1 MILSTLSMICLAFMT
16 DKVEKSPAAFK
27 LAARRVFAILPAMK
41 GGQSFIWE
49 THGVHVGTGA
59 DHVKHGIDDLDAVVE
74 RAISLG
80 FPAVTFVIHS
90 PRLTRFRYAS
100 ERATDVKFIRGDASY
115 FSFADRIAALRARF
129 EGRITVRAGVEL
141 EWLGT
146 GLGREWN
153 RAKLFQAHGVDF
165 VVSSVHFARDGTPYD
180 GSAAETRAL
189 LESRGGV
196 EGLWA
201 SYFDELIEMVDASW
215 RGFSVVGHL
224 DLPKLYAP
232 LPACMGG
239 LDGADDGVSRRLF
252 TLLEMIAERNLALDV
267 NLSGIRKGVGIY
279 PHPEILARACSAG
292 HPRGPGLGLSRRRGP
307 GQGLR
312 GGPGCRAGGGL
323 PLLRVLLAGAAG
335 EAAAGRAGSVARGP
349 GMGAPRAPRGSAA
362 GRGTAGRVAADTE
375 EAFRVLNLG
384 IEILNDRVP
393 REKQLEMPRL
403 SFGGAFRGLA
413 EVFPDSSSLG
423 GFHALRAR
431 KDQRSVTVSDRMP
444 EYRGGEIHCLFSHHA
459 DKPGTLAI
467 LFNTLA
473 SEEINVETAW
483 LNSLEDGTA
492 TAYLTLDGT
501 PERIREAVDFVRG
514 TAGDRFFRIEPDTR
528 IALPPLKKA
537 ASYLLE
543 VDGVWLPIPV
553 SPRMIVA
560 VHANRPGVVLVLLSA
575 LASRGVN
582 VVDLQL
588 GARGDRNFAAL
599 GIEGDDREVAD
610 LLTRLG
616 PQYIEASYIRLGSA
630 ITPG

>member
-1 MILSTLSMICLAFMT
+1 MASG
-16 DKVEKSPAAFK
+16 EP
-27 LAARRVFAILPAMK
+27 
-41 GGQSFIWE
+41 FIWE
-49 THGVHVGTGA
+49 THGVHVGTGG
-59 DHVKHGIDDLDAVVE
+59 DHVKHGIDDLEAIVE
-74 RAISLG
+74 RAIGLG
-80 FPAVTFVIHS
+80 FPSLTFVIHS

-100 ERATDVKFIRGDASY
+100 ERATEVKFIRGDASY
-115 FSFADRIAALRARF
+115 FSFPERMAELRAKHA
-129 EGRITVRAGVEL
+129 GRILVRCGVEL

-165 VVSSVHFARDGTPYD
+165 VISSVHFAADGTPYD
-180 GSAAETRAL
+180 GSTAETEAL
-189 LESRGGV
+189 LGARGGV
-196 EGLWA
+196 ERLWA

-215 RGFSVVGHL
+215 KSISVVGHL

-232 LPACMGG
+232 LPACMAD
-239 LDGADDGVSRRLF
+239 LDGADDEVSRRLF

-279 PHPEILARACSAG
+279 PHPEILRRACALGIPVAIGSDCHAVEELGRDYERGLKAVRDAGYRYYVSFSRGLPEKRPLEAPAPARAAVPG
-292 HPRGPGLGLSRRRGP
+292 HVAAPMEK
-307 GQGLR
+307 
-312 GGPGCRAGGGL
+312 A
-323 PLLRVLLAGAAG
+323 AWGAAES
-335 EAAAGRAGSVARGP
+335 EAA
-349 GMGAPRAPRGSAA
+349 
-362 GRGTAGRVAADTE
+362 
-375 EAFRVLNLG
+375 FRTLNLG
-384 IEILNDRVP
+384 IEILNHRFS
-393 REKQLEMPRL
+393 REKRLEMPRL
-403 SFGGAFRGLA
+403 SFGGEFRGLA
-413 EVFPDSSSLG
+413 RVFPESSSLG
-423 GFHALRAR
+423 AFHALRVR
-431 KDQRSVTVSDRMP
+431 KDERSVTSTDRMP
-444 EYRGGEIHCLFSHHA
+444 AYRGGEIRCLFSHHA

-492 TAYLTLDGT
+492 TAYLTLDGR

-514 TAGDRFFRIEPDTR
+514 TAGDLFFRIEPEMR

-537 ASYLLE
+537 AGYLLE
-543 VDGVWLPIPV
+543 VDGVWLPMPI
-553 SPRMIVA
+553 SPHMIVA

-599 GIEGDDREVAD
+599 GIEGDGRDVAE

-616 PQYIEASYIRLGSA
+616 PQYLEASQVELGSPLS
-630 ITPG
+630 PG